1 MARLNQQSV
10 WKRYDRPSNA
20 VRNVILTVFALF
32 LALPIVGMLYFTFR
46 SATGGF
52 TLDHWLDLFTGESSS
67 SWSAL
72 EDGLINSI
80 VLVLVTIAIEYVI
93 VIPALVLIDVRF
105 PRIKRYMRIFMLLPI
120 AIPAI
125 ILVVGFAPIFSVLSN
140 LFSAD
145 VWTLALAYGIIAL
158 PFVYTTIEADL
169 SGMNAAT
176 LAQAAESLGAGW
188 WRILVSIMLPCLRK
202 SIVSAT
208 LITSAI
214 VLGEFTIASLL
225 NRETLQTD
233 LIVISKS
240 DVYVSVIITLIVLVL
255 TFIALFL
262 VSGAGKNH
270 KERKQ
275 S

>member
-1 MARLNQQSV
+1 MARLNRQSV

-20 VRNVILTVFALF
+20 ARNVILTVFALF

-46 SATGGF
+46 SAMGGF
-52 TLDHWLDLFTGESSS
+52 TLDHWLDLFAGESSS
-67 SWSAL
+67 SWTAL
-72 EDGLINSI
+72 EGGLVNSI

-93 VIPALVLIDVRF
+93 VIPALVLIDVR
-105 PRIKRYMRIFMLLPI
+105 
-120 AIPAI
+120 
-125 ILVVGFAPIFSVLSN
+125 FAPIFSVLSN

-188 WRILVSIMLPCLRK
+188 WRILVSIMLPCLRR